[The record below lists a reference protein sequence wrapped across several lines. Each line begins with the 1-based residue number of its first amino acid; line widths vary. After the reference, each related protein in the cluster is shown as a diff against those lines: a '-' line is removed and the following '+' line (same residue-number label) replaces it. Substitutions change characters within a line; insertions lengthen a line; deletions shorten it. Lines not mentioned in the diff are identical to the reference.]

1 MGDRWKRAL
10 GPLAVM
16 AAVFVFAAHRVAV
29 ILSAGDFLFPIEPWE
44 GKNTQIAWDML
55 GDRFGLE
62 GFTLADYVTNAGAT
76 HHASF
81 SSTSLVYLVVSKFL
95 GFGLLGVRLTPL
107 LFWIAALALWG
118 ESLRRTLHTASGVLA
133 VVGLFAVSSA
143 LVAWQ
148 LTFFGCHSESVLPLA
163 AALASW
169 LAWISREERSALLA
183 GVTGLCIGYAAAF
196 SYLLWPILGLMALIT
211 AWPPRPSLRW
221 APIGTLVVGFVV
233 GLWPLWLIITLNPD
247 ALFSMPVTEDP
258 GTRLADI
265 GAGRGGSFGL
275 LWTTFTTPFRGFGH
289 DYWMATDVAGALW
302 GRMRFE
308 GLSWRLAVFGPLA
321 LIPLAWLLRREAA
334 GKLVL
339 LVATAPLVSLL
350 YVTYGSPFKP
360 GLPLRYLIP
369 LAFLGLSAPAV
380 AVGAGLK
387 LLRDPAPST
396 ARRVGAWAAIIG
408 GALALIWLAPPRLK
422 EASNLVRT
430 SRAGAL
436 ADHRYVAY
444 YNLGIGTTWAE
455 QVPEVNDLLDVRA
468 AEGHPDAFAGL
479 QAGLLHD
486 LQPTGLG
493 LATWAPLP
501 LDADSLTLGLGEWSE
516 RQFYKSA
523 ATREYMPV
531 TAENIGWG
539 TGIRTRWQANAAKVA
554 LEGARA
560 QGAWPEQLSVESFWE
575 GYGMGWGRA
584 DTTAPTTAEMMPRS
598 IPEEYHEAVAR
609 GVIRGRTL
617 PTKDWSGDAPPF
629 PSIRKPAQ

>member
-1 MGDRWKRAL
+1 
-10 GPLAVM
+10 VF
-16 AAVFVFAAHRVAV
+16 AAVALFAAHRVAV

-55 GDRFGLE
+55 EGRFGLQ
-62 GFTLADYVTNAGAT
+62 GFTLSEYVTNAGAT

-81 SSTSLVYLVVSKFL
+81 SSTSLVYWVVSKIF

-118 ESLRRTLHTASGVLA
+118 EGLRRTLHAASGVLA
-133 VVGLFAVSSA
+133 VVGLFAVSST

-163 AALASW
+163 AALVSW
-169 LAWISREERSALLA
+169 LAWISREERSPLLA
-183 GVTGLCIGYAAAF
+183 GITGLCFGYAAAF

-211 AWPPRPSLRW
+211 ALPPRPALRW
-221 APIGTLVVGFVV
+221 GPVGALIGGLVV
-233 GLWPLWLIITLNPD
+233 GLWPLWLIIALNPG
-247 ALFSMPVTEDP
+247 ALFTLPVTEDP

-265 GAGRGGSFGL
+265 SAGQGGSLSLF
-275 LWTTFTTPFRGFGH
+275 WTTLTKPLRGFGH

-308 GLSWRLAVFGPLA
+308 GLAWRLTIFGPLA
-321 LIPLAWLLRREAA
+321 LIPLAWALRREAA
-334 GKLVL
+334 GKLAL
-339 LVATAPLVSLL
+339 LVAVAPVICLL
-350 YVTYGSPFKP
+350 YIAYGSPFKP
-360 GLPLRYLIP
+360 ELPLRYLIP

-380 AVGAGLK
+380 AVGCGIK

-396 ARRVGAWAAIIG
+396 ARRVGAWVAIVAS
-408 GALALIWLAPPRLK
+408 ALALAWLAPPRLK
-422 EASNLVRT
+422 EASNLVR
-430 SRAGAL
+430 SGRAGDL
-436 ADHRYVAY
+436 LEHRYVAY

-468 AEGHPDAFAGL
+468 AENRPDAFAGM

-493 LATWAPLP
+493 LATWAPHP
-501 LDADSLTLGLGEWSE
+501 LEAESLTLGLSEWSE
-516 RQFYKSA
+516 RQYYKSES
-523 ATREYMPV
+523 TREYLPV

-539 TGIRTRWQANAAKVA
+539 TGIRTRWQAAAANVA
-554 LEGARA
+554 IQGAHDLD
-560 QGAWPEQLSVESFWE
+560 AWPEQLSVESFWE
-575 GYGMGWGRA
+575 GYGLGWGRA
-584 DTTAPTTAEMMPRS
+584 DAAAPTAVEMMPRS
-598 IPEEYHEAVAR
+598 IPEAYHEAVVR
-609 GVIRGRTL
+609 GVVRGRTL
-617 PTKDWSGDAPPF
+617 PAKDWWGEPPPF